1 MSNTVTTRNKEIAEI
16 IKQVRDDRNSFVK
29 YIVHG
34 KPTKQQ
40 EEGLI
45 AFDDNDYLS
54 IKSGHGTGKS
64 AKQAWNI
71 LHYMCT
77 RPFCKVLCT
86 APSKHQLQDV
96 LWAELSKW
104 HKQMHPLFREMF
116 VWTKEKF
123 YHKDHP
129 EDWFAVARTATK
141 ENPEALQ
148 GFHADYILQVID
160 EGSAVP
166 DEVYEV
172 LEGAYGRLETKVAQ
186 YGNPTRLTGNFNR
199 SFNKD
204 SAFYKTLTWS
214 CLDSPNVPDRYA
226 KRIEKKY
233 GIDSNM
239 YRIRVLG
246 EFPLRDGDSFIPYD
260 LAYDASIRE
269 VIEQVE
275 SKKVFGVDVARY
287 GDDETAIAIR
297 HGDKFLPIHSLRQKG
312 TMEVAGYVA
321 KLANEHKPQS
331 IFVDVIGIGAGVFD
345 RLEELGFPVVPVNVS
360 ETPATDP
367 KLYKKMRDE
376 LWGKGRDWL
385 ETRRG
390 SFVDDDDQDIIGQLS
405 TPTYKIMSDG
415 KIKIESKDDL
425 RKRGVAS
432 PNKADA
438 ILMTFCLPSA
448 AYIKEDDFYDEFYQ
462 EEDNEIV
469 DREAGY

>member
-1 MSNTVTTRNKEIAEI
+1 MSTATQAGSEIAEI
-16 IKQVRDDRNSFVK
+16 IKKVRDDRNAFVK
-29 YIVHG
+29 HIVNG
-34 KPTKQQ
+34 SPTKQQ
-40 EEGLI
+40 AEGLR
-45 AFDDNDYLS
+45 AMDADDYIT

-64 AKQAWNI
+64 TFQAWLI
-71 LHYMCT
+71 LHYMST
-77 RPFCKVLCT
+77 RPFCKIPCT

-104 HKQMHPLFREMF
+104 HRQMHPLFREMF

-148 GFHADYILQVID
+148 GFHADYILQIID

-172 LEGAYGRLETKVAQ
+172 LEGAYGRIESKVGQ
-186 YGNPTRLTGNFNR
+186 CGNPTRLTGSFNR
-199 SFNKD
+199 SFNQD
-204 SAFYKTLTWS
+204 SAFYKRLTWS
-214 CLDSPNVPDRYA
+214 CLDSPNVPERYA

-233 GIDSNM
+233 GLDSNM

-269 VIEQVE
+269 VVDQVD
-275 SKKVFGVDVARY
+275 SKVVFGVDVARF

-331 IFVDVIGIGAGVFD
+331 IFVDVIGIGSGVFD

-360 ETPATDP
+360 ESPATDP
-367 KLYKKMRDE
+367 KLYKRQRDE

-385 ETRRG
+385 ELRRG
-390 SFVDDDDQDIIGQLS
+390 SFVDDEDQDIIGQLS
-405 TPTYKIMSDG
+405 TPKYKITSDG
-415 KIKIESKDDL
+415 KIVIESKDDL
-425 RKRGVAS
+425 RKRGIVS

-448 AYIKEDDFYDEFYQ
+448 AYIKEDEFFEQYQQ
-462 EEDNEIV
+462 EEDNHVI
-469 DREAGY
+469 DQEAGY